1 MLVMMRE
8 KWYKNEKKLRA
19 ALQKFLE
26 GRIYAPEYEELVK
39 LVFDIIVNTDEAD
52 IGFSENRIN
61 IEGITQID
69 NGDYQGT
76 LLFTIP
82 FDTYQPQEY
91 EYLMTYIGYGSCSG
105 CDALQ
110 HAFYCHLSE
119 DIEGKVDDIMKI
131 CRDLV
136 VNTIHPFDNGWR
148 GTDYRFVQV
157 DWNKEDN

>member
-19 ALQKFLE
+19 ALPKFLE
-26 GRIYAPEYEELVK
+26 GRDFAPEYKELVK
-39 LVFDIIVNTDEAD
+39 LVFDIIVNSDEEE
-52 IGFSENRIN
+52 FSDNRLLTN
-61 IEGITQID
+61 RITQID
-69 NGDYQGT
+69 DGHYQGT

-82 FDTYQPQEY
+82 FDTYQPEEY

-105 CDALQ
+105 CDAMQ
-110 HAFYCHLSE
+110 RAYYSHNDE

-136 VNTIHPFDNGWR
+136 VNTIHPFDTGWR

-157 DWNKEDN
+157 KWEE